1 MIFCYEK
8 YMKNILGTG
17 AGSTLEPDSLFPNV
31 DPDRPLRGK
40 VDPDPLFPNVDPAQ
54 DPDPDPRPNEMDPK
68 RCFLSFCYIDTVIC
82 FFSVLTMMILLLL
95 F

>member
-1 MIFCYEK
+1 
-8 YMKNILGTG
+8 MKNILGSG

-40 VDPDPLFPNVDPAQ
+40 V